1 MMKKGYKSLNN
12 FFSKNEF
19 LGSYYEFTK
28 IPKFNKPEICFIGRS
43 NVGKSSL
50 INKITKEKNLAK
62 TSKTPGRTQSLNLY
76 LINNKIILAD
86 LPGYGFA
93 KISENLKKQLYKLI
107 KEYVEKR
114 TNLNHIFLLIDAKI
128 GIKKN
133 DLETLFYLKD
143 LKVPSTIILTKIDRC
158 SKKIMEDNYKKIS
171 LILSSIS
178 PKFQTIYSTSSQ
190 KNDGIA
196 NIQKN
201 IYSIILK

>member
-1 MMKKGYKSLNN
+1 MINKGYKSLNN
-12 FFSKNEF
+12 FFSKNKF
-19 LGSYYEFTK
+19 LGSYYDFEK

-76 LINNKIILAD
+76 LINNKIILGD

-107 KEYVEKR
+107 KDYIEKR
-114 TNLNHIFLLIDAKI
+114 TNLDHIFLLIDSKI
-128 GIKKN
+128 GVKKN
-133 DLETLFYLKD
+133 DLETLSYLKN
-143 LKVPSTIILTKIDRC
+143 LRIPTTIIITKIDKC
-158 SKKIMEDNYKKIS
+158 SKKMLADNYKKIS
-171 LILSSIS
+171 LILSNIS
-178 PKFQTIYSTSSQ
+178 PKFKTIYSTSSQ
-190 KNDGIA
+190 NNDGIA

-201 IYSIILK
+201 IYSITLK